1 MSRFEA
7 ELRQLQDVD
16 YRDFQCRLMPTVD
29 PQTVIGVRTPQLKA
43 LAKQLWQK
51 RQSECEAFLQEL
63 PHIYYEENNL
73 HAFLL
78 MQEKEF
84 SVCLE
89 RTQAFLPYI
98 DNWATCDSLMPP
110 VFKKQ
115 AQELLPNIRSWLSC
129 EHTYTCRFGIG
140 CLLSLFLGERFRP
153 EYLQWVAVLRSSEYY
168 INMMIAWYFSEAL
181 VKQYEE
187 AVVYLR
193 EYRLERWTHN
203 KAIQK
208 AVESFRI
215 SAERKQALKALRRKK
230 EV

>member
-1 MSRFEA
+1 MSRFEI
-7 ELRQLQDVD
+7 ELRQLQDTD
-16 YRDFQCRLMPTVD
+16 YRAFQCRLMPTVN
-29 PQTVIGVRTPQLKA
+29 PETVIGVRTPQLRA
-43 LAKQLWQK
+43 LAKQLWQ
-51 RQSECEAFLQEL
+51 RRHSECEAFLQEL
-63 PHIYYEENNL
+63 PHMYYEENNL

-78 MQEKEF
+78 MQEKQF

-89 RTQAFLPYI
+89 RIELFLPYI

-115 AQELLPNIRSWLSC
+115 AEELLPRIEDWLSSK
-129 EHTYTCRFGIG
+129 HIYTCRFGIG
-140 CLLSLFLGERFRP
+140 CLLSLFLDERYRP
-153 EYLQWVAVLRSSEYY
+153 EYLRWVAELRSSEYY
-168 INMMIAWYFSEAL
+168 VNMMIAWYFSEAL

-193 EYRLERWTHN
+193 ECRLERWTHN

-215 SAERKQALKALRRKK
+215 SDEKKQVLKAMRRKK
-230 EV
+230 EE